1 MFESILVVCEGNLCR
16 SPVAAALLGRDLGRG
31 GQLGSAGVAAAV
43 GSEMDPTARAVAAAA
58 GLICPPHRARQ
69 LDVELCSRAD
79 LILVMEQ
86 RQREHILRIA
96 PESTGKTLL
105 FGKWLDEREIPDPFR
120 RSREAYEQVYR
131 ILAEAAAAWAERL
144 R

>member
-1 MFESILVVCEGNLCR
+1 
-16 SPVAAALLGRDLGRG
+16 
-31 GQLGSAGVAAAV
+31 
-43 GSEMDPTARAVAAAA
+43 
-58 GLICPPHRARQ
+58 
-69 LDVELCSRAD
+69 
-79 LILVMEQ
+79 MEQ

>member
-16 SPVAAALLGRDLGRG
+16 SPVGAALLLRHTGK
-31 GQLGSAGVAAAV
+31 QVESAGVAARV
-43 GSEMDPTARAVAAAA
+43 GSEMDPTAREVAVAA
-58 GLICPPHRARQ
+58 GLVCPPHRARQ
-69 LDVELCSRAD
+69 LSVELCSRAD

-120 RSREAYEQVYR
+120 RSREAHEQVYR
-131 ILAEAAAAWAERL
+131 ILAEAAATWAERL

>member
-16 SPVAAALLGRDLGRG
+16 SPVAAALLRRDTGR
-31 GQLGSAGVAAAV
+31 QVTSAGVAALA
-43 GSEMDPTARAVAAAA
+43 GRDMDPTAREVAADT

-69 LDVELCSRAD
+69 LDQELCSRAD

-86 RQREHILRIA
+86 RQREHILHIA

-120 RSREAYEQVYR
+120 RSREAYQQVHR
-131 ILAEAAAAWAERL
+131 ILAEASAAWAARL